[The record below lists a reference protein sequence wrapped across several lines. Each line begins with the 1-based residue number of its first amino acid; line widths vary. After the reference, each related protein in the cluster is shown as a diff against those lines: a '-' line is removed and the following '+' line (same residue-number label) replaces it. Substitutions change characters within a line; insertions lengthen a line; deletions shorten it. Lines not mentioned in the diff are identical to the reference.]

1 MTTSP
6 SGPKPE
12 MRLEVV
18 KITPAMAREW
28 LAVSPERNQ
37 RTIKQ
42 RNVAKILHAIDTG
55 EWKTT
60 HQAIALDP
68 TGFVL
73 DGRHRLTAIAAQR
86 KHVTALVAYDA
97 DPETFGV
104 IDVGAAR
111 SPGDSLKIAGYT
123 DVNVLAASC
132 RQVLAYPEIVGTNS
146 TLGSVTAGLTT
157 ADVLIALANPEIG
170 KPIQDAIRPGYVI
183 SHEIGRYGLRTSA
196 SVLVAVIAIFTKHGP
211 DTQAEFIARLGD
223 GVNLNATSPIR
234 AYRQWLIAEGG
245 YKAISGTYRPTVF
258 LANGVRAWNDYAEG
272 KQRKAVRHRPGVD
285 HMPEVS

>member
-1 MTTSP
+1 MPTPQMRVEEVKISP
-6 SGPKPE
+6 S
-12 MRLEVV
+12 
-18 KITPAMAREW
+18 MAREW

-37 RTIKQ
+37 RSIQQ
-42 RNVAKILHAIDTG
+42 RNVAKILHAIETG

-86 KHVTALVAYDA
+86 KSVRALVAFDA

-104 IDVGAAR
+104 IDVGRAR
-111 SPGDSLKIAGYT
+111 TPGDSLRIAGYT
-123 DVNVLAASC
+123 DVNVLAATT
-132 RQVLAYPEIVGTNS
+132 RQVLAYPEVVGTNS
-146 TLGSVTAGLTT
+146 TLGSVAAGLTT

-170 KPIQDAIRPGYVI
+170 KFIQDSLRPGYVI
-183 SHEIGRYGLRTSA
+183 SRDIGRFGLRTSA
-196 SVLVAVIAIFTKHGP
+196 SVLLSVISIYTKHGP
-211 DTQAEFIARLGD
+211 DAQAEFAARLGD

-245 YKAISGTYRPTVF
+245 YKSISGTYRQTVF
-258 LANGVRAWNDYAEG
+258 LSNGIRAWNDYSEG
-272 KQRKAVRHRPGVD
+272 RPRKALRHRPGVD
-285 HMPEVS
+285 HMPEVI